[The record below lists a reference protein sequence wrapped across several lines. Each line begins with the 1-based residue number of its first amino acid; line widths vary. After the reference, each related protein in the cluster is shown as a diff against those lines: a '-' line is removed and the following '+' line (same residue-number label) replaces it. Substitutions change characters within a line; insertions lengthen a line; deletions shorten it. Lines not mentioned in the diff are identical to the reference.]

1 MKRLSSQTKLLGII
15 LPIFT
20 AITLYVLMA
29 AGTLPQVGALPD
41 LITYVL
47 ELAPRTLY
55 AVAVGGVTAFSMHA
69 TGMNI
74 PNSQRRELL
83 ARAGKDYDG
92 AALRV
97 LLLESACWF
106 GWALVWLAVFRPWS

>member
-1 MKRLSSQTKLLGII
+1 MKLKPQTKLLGII
-15 LPIFT
+15 LPAFT
-20 AITLYVLMA
+20 AVTLYVLMA

-69 TGMNI
+69 TGMDI

-83 ARAGKDYDG
+83 ARASRHHDP

-106 GWALVWLAVFRPWS
+106 GWVLVWLAVFRPWS

>member
-1 MKRLSSQTKLLGII
+1 MKLKPQTKLLGII

-20 AITLYVLMA
+20 AITLYVLLT

-74 PNSQRRELL
+74 RNEHRRELL
-83 ARAGKDYDG
+83 SRAAKDDR

-106 GWALVWLAVFRPWS
+106 GWAVLWLFVFRPWS